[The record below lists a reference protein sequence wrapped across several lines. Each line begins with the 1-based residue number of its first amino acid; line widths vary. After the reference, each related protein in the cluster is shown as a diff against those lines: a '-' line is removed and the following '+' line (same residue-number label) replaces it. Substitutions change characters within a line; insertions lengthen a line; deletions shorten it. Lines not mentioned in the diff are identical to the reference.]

1 MKQIRQIDLFDGAT
15 LLHYRTD
22 RFKSTRIT
30 IRFALP
36 AQAQSASARAAL
48 PGLLRYTSKEFPT
61 TMQME
66 RKLASL
72 YGAGFSGISTIIGD
86 THVLSF
92 TISTVADRFALAGEC
107 ISRDCLHFLLACI
120 FEPDLD
126 ANGLFKP
133 ENLQREQRLL
143 IEDIQAGQSDKM
155 TYSVHRFKELFYAG
169 EGAAVKPNGT
179 EQQVNHL
186 TVAEVTAA
194 WRQMLEK
201 AQVFVLAIGDTD
213 AQSIAAEVRGFFEK
227 MQRNYEKPVMTKHL
241 ISPQLK
247 QFHEEEALEQCKLNL
262 GFCVDCE
269 NEHVFKVM
277 NMIFGGS
284 EMSKLSKSVREKMS
298 LCYYCSSACALK
310 KQTLLV
316 FSGIEGINREKA
328 IAAIRGQLEAMQS
341 GNITQEEIDIA
352 KRKIK
357 DAYLSSLDT
366 PVDIAQWYLPQMFD
380 ESILSVEE
388 SIAGIDAVTKEQV
401 IACAKTA
408 KLDTIYSL
416 G

>member
-1 MKQIRQIDLFDGAT
+1 
-15 LLHYRTD
+15 
-22 RFKSTRIT
+22 
-30 IRFALP
+30 
-36 AQAQSASARAAL
+36 
-48 PGLLRYTSKEFPT
+48 
-61 TMQME
+61 
-66 RKLASL
+66 
-72 YGAGFSGISTIIGD
+72 
-86 THVLSF
+86 
-92 TISTVADRFALAGEC
+92 
-107 ISRDCLHFLLACI
+107 
-120 FEPDLD
+120 
-126 ANGLFKP
+126 
-133 ENLQREQRLL
+133 
-143 IEDIQAGQSDKM
+143 
-155 TYSVHRFKELFYAG
+155 
-169 EGAAVKPNGT
+169 
-179 EQQVNHL
+179 
-186 TVAEVTAA
+186 
-194 WRQMLEK
+194 
-201 AQVFVLAIGDTD
+201 
-213 AQSIAAEVRGFFEK
+213 
-227 MQRNYEKPVMTKHL
+227 
-241 ISPQLK
+241 
-247 QFHEEEALEQCKLNL
+247 
-262 GFCVDCE
+262 
-269 NEHVFKVM
+269 VM